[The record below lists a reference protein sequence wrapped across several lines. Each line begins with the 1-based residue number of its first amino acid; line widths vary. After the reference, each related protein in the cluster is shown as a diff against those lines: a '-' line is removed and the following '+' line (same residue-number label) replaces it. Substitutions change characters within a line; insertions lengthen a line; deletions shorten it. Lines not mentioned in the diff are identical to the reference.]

1 MDRLF
6 PFLRHACLVVLILL
20 SACSP
25 RLDLYSGL
33 TESDANEI
41 LSALISAG
49 IPADKIAQKEGFSIQ
64 VPSPRSADAFSTL
77 TAQGLPRTKQ
87 NGMGQVFKKE
97 GLISSPMEERVRY
110 LYALSQELERT
121 LSSMDGVVV
130 ARVHIVLPER
140 LTPGEP
146 IVPSSA
152 AVFIKHQA
160 DVNFSLHTGKV
171 RSLVFNSIPGLSG
184 DAFEKVTIVAM
195 PAALTQAPAASVS
208 VLGPLQY
215 ETQHQTLLLSYVV
228 GIVLLWAAT
237 IGAVFYLVRRRYRV
251 VSTQVDGPG
260 PDAKSVAAKSETA
273 TSGTT
278 NSAAVDSPAVS
289 AATVRSAAAA

>member
-1 MDRLF
+1 MNRILS
-6 PFLRHACLVVLILL
+6 FLRIALLASLVFLGAC
-20 SACSP
+20 AQ
-25 RLDLYSGL
+25 RLDLHSGL
-33 TESDANEI
+33 TEADANEI

-49 IPADKIAQKEGFSIQ
+49 IPAEKIQQKEGFSIQ
-64 VPSPRSADAFSTL
+64 VPAPRSADAFSIL

-121 LSSMDGVVV
+121 LSSMDGVIV

-140 LTPGEP
+140 LNLGDPV
-146 IVPSSA
+146 VPSSA
-152 AVFIKHQA
+152 AVFIKHQP
-160 DVNFSLHTGKV
+160 DVNFTLHTSKV

-195 PAALTQAPAASVS
+195 PATLAQTPVASMS

-215 ETQHQTLLLSYVV
+215 ETRNQNLLIAYAVLAVV
-228 GIVLLWAAT
+228 LWLVSL
-237 IGAVFYLVRRRYRV
+237 GGLFYLMRRHYRSLNPADMSASAGLARTPASNAQQGGANVSPVRESEPVASSV
-251 VSTQVDGPG
+251 V
-260 PDAKSVAAKSETA
+260 TA
-273 TSGTT
+273 
-278 NSAAVDSPAVS
+278 
-289 AATVRSAAAA
+289 SAAA